1 MKAAIFLE
9 RDGILNTAR
18 TENGEQIPP
27 YTFEQFKI
35 NEKAILPIRRL
46 KAAGFLLI
54 ATTNQPAISEGEISR
69 WDLDRM
75 HNTLRRTFDLD
86 DIMVCP
92 HAKDDFCPCH
102 KPSAGLF
109 SEAAFKWHIELEQS
123 FVISDKWQD
132 AEAARIIGATSLLVR
147 SPWIGDGH
155 HDFVVSDIA
164 TVVKK
169 ILQLQP
175 VGHAMVA

>member
-9 RDGILNTAR
+9 RDGILNAAR
-18 TENGEQIPP
+18 TVKGEQVSPMS
-27 YTFEQFKI
+27 FEQFKI
-35 NEKAILPIRRL
+35 NDEAILPLRRL

-54 ATTNQPAISEGEISR
+54 ATTNQPGMSEGLLSR

-75 HNTLRRTFDLD
+75 HDSLRRTFALD
-86 DIMVCP
+86 DILVCP
-92 HAKDDFCPCH
+92 HALDDFCPCR
-102 KPSAGLF
+102 KPSSGLF

-123 FVISDKWQD
+123 FVVSDKWQD
-132 AEAARIIGATSLLVR
+132 AEAARVIGATSLLLR

-155 HDFVVSDIA
+155 HDFVLPDLSAIA
-164 TVVKK
+164 KK

-175 VGHAMVA
+175 VGHALVA